1 MPSLVAILNECYCPD
16 FVNPSEIRFSTQCI
30 LADIPAGDCVPTIRC
45 HKSTVADYMYDTT
58 SKPETLGD
66 VIDQIERMRDELFAI
81 QKVLEKM
88 EVAEPFGEQDAARIE
103 KTEDDRE
110 L

>member
-1 MPSLVAILNECYCPD
+1 MD
-16 FVNPSEIRFSTQCI
+16 
-30 LADIPAGDCVPTIRC
+30 
-45 HKSTVADYMYDTT
+45 DTT